1 MRCGQAACLA
11 AFVLFS
17 MAAGQEA
24 ETVHKLDDAT
34 SQALLLVG
42 DENLP
47 ADAKVSQLAALAEA
61 NKKNGTV
68 WVAYGEALEAADRDD
83 EALAAFDRAADADP
97 TLYSAWQWIGT
108 LNKRLRLDLPR
119 AEMAFL
125 KAREMGAPAAPV
137 NNELGVTLAMQGKFD
152 EALAAFDAAL
162 LADPDWGILYNNAIK
177 AAIAGRRTAKA
188 REYFIRAIDAKRF
201 EQNGLLMWGDYLMQ
215 SGEHENAA
223 ADYQLALAK
232 HPDNARIRYDRGAAL
247 SRMGKKHREAAVA
260 ELTRAREDARKA
272 GDSWTVRGAERT
284 LFAVQFPDE
293 EKKFQAAVKDVFAME
308 KDPERKVKQA
318 EGAIK
323 RLNPIVERHPD
334 FFNARF
340 TRAVALRMAG
350 DNMKAREDLEHV
362 LKLHPDEGN
371 ALIQMALLMRDEGE
385 LKEAT
390 GYARRAAEAA
400 PRDPTVLMNAAFI
413 ELDAGNCPE
422 AVGLCD
428 QVDRLAGP
436 GASEPVRVEIS
447 ARCK

>member
-1 MRCGQAACLA
+1 MHQID
-11 AFVLFS
+11 
-17 MAAGQEA
+17 E
-24 ETVHKLDDAT
+24 AT
-34 SQALLLVG
+34 SQALLLVS
-42 DENLP
+42 
-47 ADAKVSQLAALAEA
+47 DATVSPETKVGRLAALAEE
-61 NKKNGTV
+61 NKKNGTI
-68 WVAYGEALEAADRDD
+68 WVAYGEALEAADRDE

-119 AEMAFL
+119 AEMAFV
-125 KAREMGAPAAPV
+125 KARDLGAPPAPV

-152 EALAAFDAAL
+152 EALAAFDRAL
-162 LADPDWGILYNNAIK
+162 LADADWGIVYNNAIK
-177 AAIAGRRTAKA
+177 AAIAGRRTTKA
-188 REYFIRAIDAKRF
+188 REYFLRAIDAKRF

-215 SGEHENAA
+215 SGEHADAA

-247 SRMGKKHREAAVA
+247 SRLGKKHRDAAIA
-260 ELTRAREDARKA
+260 ELNRAREDARKA

-284 LFAVQFPDE
+284 LFAVQFPDD

-308 KDPERKVKQA
+308 NNPERKVKQA
-318 EGAIK
+318 QSAIK
-323 RLNPIVERHPD
+323 RLNPIVEAHPD

-340 TRAVALRMAG
+340 TRAVALRMTG
-350 DNMKAREDLEHV
+350 DNMKAREDLAHV

-371 ALIQMALLMRDEGE
+371 ALIQMALLLRDEGE

-390 GYARRAAEAA
+390 NYARRATAA
-400 PRDPTVLMNAAFI
+400 ANRDPTVLMNAAFI
-413 ELDAGNCPE
+413 ELDAGHCVE
-422 AVGLCD
+422 ATALCD
-428 QVDRLAGP
+428 QVDRLVGP